1 MSLPQTIAHYK
12 ITAKLGEG
20 GMGEVWRA
28 TDTKLGRDVA
38 IKILPEAFAQDAD
51 RMARFTREAQVLAA
65 LNHPNIAAI
74 YGVEERSLIMELV
87 EGEPLHGPEPLETAL
102 SYARQIADAL
112 EAAHEKGIVHRDLKP
127 ANILVTPQGVVKVL
141 DFGLAAVAQTS
152 SGDPTTSPTLTIS
165 PTRAGMILGTAA
177 YMSPEQA
184 RGKPVDRRAD
194 IWAFGVVLYETLTGE
209 PIFQGETISD
219 TLAAVLTREP
229 DLTRVPVKVRRLL
242 QSCLQKDPKQRLQ
255 AIGDWRL
262 PLEDVP
268 QPQPAPATRN
278 RLPWALAAALA
289 AALAITMWAPW
300 RARPGPRPLARLDV
314 DLGSDVSLGSS
325 RGADVIIS
333 PDGTRLVYVSKSRLF
348 TRRLNQPKATEL
360 AGTEGAFAPFFSP
373 DGQWVAFFTEG
384 KLKKVSVQG
393 GAPIDLANVPVGLG
407 GSWGDDGNIVAG
419 LAGALAQVPSGGG
432 APTALTQQMAGA
444 ANRWPQILPGGKA
457 VLFIAAAAF
466 AGGDGNIEV
475 LSLDDHRRKILQRG
489 ATFARFLSSGHLVYL
504 HNGTLFAAPFD
515 LARLE
520 IRGTPAP
527 VLEEVAYEGRYGSAQ
542 LDFSATGTLLYRSGG
557 AQAGDAVTI
566 EWLDGSGKAQPL
578 RLKQGEYSF
587 PRLSPDGSRLAVG
600 LTTDIWVYEFE
611 RQTMTRL
618 THGLGALMPVWTPDA
633 RHIVFRGPT
642 GIFRIRSDGSANP
655 ELLITGKNTQFPFS
669 FSPDGK
675 RLAFSELNPD
685 GVLTTW
691 TAPVESDGAGL
702 RVGKPEAFVQ
712 TPLQIRSPRFSA
724 DGRWLAYSSNESGTD
739 QVYVRA
745 FPDRG
750 GNKWQIS
757 NDGGM
762 YPTFSRS
769 GRELFFRNLD
779 NQIMMAPYTVA
790 GDSFVPEKPRRWSE
804 KSLAATGTV
813 GNYDLAPDGKR
824 VVALLPVESPEARKA
839 QNHVTFL
846 LNFFDYLRQR
856 VPVGDK

>member
-1 MSLPQTIAHYK
+1 MPIGS
-12 ITAKLGEG
+12 G
-20 GMGEVWRA
+20 GMGEVYRA
-28 TDTKLGRDVA
+28 TDTKLRRDVA
-38 IKILPEAFAQDAD
+38 IKILPEAFAADPD

-74 YGVEERSLIMELV
+74 YGIEQGALVMELI
-87 EGEPLHGPEPLETAL
+87 EGEQLHGPQPLETAL
-102 SYARQIADAL
+102 DYARQIADAL
-112 EAAHEKGIVHRDLKP
+112 AAAHDKGITHRDLKP
-127 ANILVTPQGVVKVL
+127 ANIMVTPQGVVKVL
-141 DFGLAAVAQTS
+141 DFGLAAVAQSS

-184 RGKPVDRRAD
+184 RGKPVDKRAD
-194 IWAFGVVLYETLTGE
+194 IWAFGVVLYEMLTGE
-209 PIFQGETISD
+209 QLFQGETISD
-219 TLAAVLTREP
+219 TLAAVLTKEP
-229 DLTRVPVKVRRLL
+229 DLARVPAKVRRLL

-262 PLEDVP
+262 LAEQEGDQGVARRPGGLP
-268 QPQPAPATRN
+268 HWAGAT
-278 RLPWALAAALA
+278 
-289 AALAITMWAPW
+289 LAIIAAIAIWAPW
-300 RARPGPRPLARLDV
+300 RGRPGAQPLARLDV
-314 DLGSDVSLGSS
+314 DLGSDVSLGSP
-325 RGADVIIS
+325 RGTDVIIS

-348 TRRLNQPKATEL
+348 TRRLDQPKAAEL

-373 DGQWVAFFTEG
+373 DGQWVAFFTVG

-393 GAPIDLANVPVGLG
+393 GAPIDLCNVPFGGG
-407 GSWGDDGNIVAG
+407 GSWGEDGNIVA
-419 LAGALAQVPSGGG
+419 ALSAPLSQVPSGGG
-432 APTALTQQMAGA
+432 APTALTQEMAGET
-444 ANRWPQILPGGKA
+444 NRWPQILPGGKA
-457 VLFIAAAAF
+457 VLFTAVAAF
-466 AGGDGNIEV
+466 TGGDGNIEV
-475 LSLDDHRRKILQRG
+475 LSLGDRRRKLLQRG

-520 IRGTPAP
+520 IRGTPVP
-527 VLEEVAYEGRYGSAQ
+527 VLEEVAYESKYGSAQ
-542 LDFSATGTLLYRSGG
+542 FDFSATGALLYRSGG
-557 AQAGDAVTI
+557 AQAGEAVTI
-566 EWLDGSGKAQPL
+566 EWLDGSGRTQPL
-578 RLKQGEYSF
+578 PLKPGDYSY

-600 LTTDIWVYEFE
+600 LTTDIWVYEFA

-618 THGLGALMPVWTPDA
+618 THGLGALIPVWTPDA

-642 GIFRIRSDGSANP
+642 GIFRTSSDGSAKP
-655 ELLITGKNTQFPFS
+655 ELLITGKNPLFPGS

-675 RLAFSELNPD
+675 RLAGTEINPD
-685 GVLTTW
+685 GVIGTW
-691 TAPVESDGAGL
+691 TAPVDYDGAGL
-702 RVGKPEAFVQ
+702 RAGKSEAFVQ
-712 TPLQIRSPRFSA
+712 TPLEVRSPRFSA
-724 DGRWLAYSSNESGTD
+724 DGRWLAYSSNESGTE

-750 GNKWQIS
+750 GKWQIS

-769 GRELFFRNLD
+769 GRELFFCNLD
-779 NQIMMAPYTVA
+779 NQIMMAPYTVQ

-804 KSLAATGTV
+804 KSLAAIGTS

-824 VVALLPVESPEARKA
+824 ILALLRVDSPEARKA

-856 VPVGDK
+856 VPVGGK